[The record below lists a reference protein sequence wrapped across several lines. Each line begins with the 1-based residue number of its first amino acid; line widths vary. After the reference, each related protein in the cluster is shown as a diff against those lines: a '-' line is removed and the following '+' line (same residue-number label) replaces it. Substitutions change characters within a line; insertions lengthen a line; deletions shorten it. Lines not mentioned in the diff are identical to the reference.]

1 MSFSRRVLHMDFCP
15 RFASDQPADATGYPL
30 RHRGLRQRHRG
41 DATHGRRRADTVA
54 TTHQLSG
61 GCLKLPSTP
70 GTVYMACF
78 SEFALVI
85 RTYLTLNHGCAP
97 SAESTMPVACIC
109 GRCGSSVIDRADC

>member
-61 GCLKLPSTP
+61 GCWETAIHAWNGLYGVL
-70 GTVYMACF
+70 
-78 SEFALVI
+78 LRI
-85 RTYLTLNHGCAP
+85 RPRHSNVPNPKSRLRTL
-97 SAESTMPVACIC
+97 S
-109 GRCGSSVIDRADC
+109 